1 MVSRSVT
8 KLVAALAMVAGLI
21 AAALNISHQPHLVS
35 SAGGVFHTAAGLGN
49 LAVQCAILPGMMM
62 LGVALRTKR
71 ERRLR
76 LALWGVALVAATF
89 ATTTTFHP
97 VAQEHIALA
106 AGAVLAGAYF
116 AESWHRRRRSV
127 KCCPDC
133 AEQVRAAASICR
145 YCDHLFNLP
154 TSAAG
159 LARHPRAHNL
169 LAVHPAALDRHRRLV
184 DALYVTGESAFA
196 GQLAA
201 CIGGA
206 EDIRL
211 VHAAMLAAGEHP
223 GAAAVNELAR
233 VYERGGAPFVGL
245 TANSQERF
253 DLQLDEML
261 APHRRRAVWTRRAVR
276 LGLAVADPILMP
288 LDLGRRTA
296 LTLDRLIPHARAAMA
311 RAARNRADPGPD
323 GTGSPPAAS

>member
-1 MVSRSVT
+1 
-8 KLVAALAMVAGLI
+8 
-21 AAALNISHQPHLVS
+21 LNISHQPHLVS

-71 ERRLR
+71 GHRLR

-89 ATTTTFHP
+89 ATATLHP
-97 VAQEHIALA
+97 VGQEHIALA
-106 AGAVLAGAYF
+106 AGAVLAGAYL

-133 AEQVRAAASICR
+133 AEQVRAAASVCR

-159 LARHPRAHNL
+159 LGRHPRAQAV
-169 LAVHPAALDRHRRLV
+169 LAVHPAAVDRHRRLV

-201 CIGGA
+201 CVGA

-223 GAAAVNELAR
+223 GAAAVDELAR

-253 DLQLDEML
+253 DFQLDEML
-261 APHRRRAVWTRRAVR
+261 APHRRRAVWTRRAAR
-276 LGLAVADPILMP
+276 LGLAVADPILLP
-288 LDLGRRTA
+288 LDLGRPTA
-296 LTLDRLIPHARAAMA
+296 LTLDRLIPHAQAQGVQA
-311 RAARNRADPGPD
+311 RQSVRRGPTGAEPSERRERPERPG
-323 GTGSPPAAS
+323 